1 MKANP
6 KTTGTNPK
14 ATETKT
20 TGTNPKTTGTKTTVK
35 KQRKITPKPKDD
47 IKTMVID
54 KNYEPKQ
61 PETNNTKNTNHSDL
75 LQKITNCILIIFTT
89 INIIKMIINLC

>member
-14 ATETKT
+14 TTETKI

-35 KQRKITPKPKDD
+35 KPRKITKKDD

-61 PETNNTKNTNHSDL
+61 PEINNTKNTNHSNL
-75 LQKITNCILIIFTT
+75 LQTITNSILIIFTT
-89 INIIKMIINLC
+89 INIIKMIINLF